1 MNECI
6 LIERLV
12 SALCRCHGAIGRIHR
27 AYMQLDFEDSRCDR
41 CAASVFFFSSA
52 VLGSNIEKKNADTS
66 LNNLNKRV
74 YVSKIYVTEF
84 DSKQ

>member
-1 MNECI
+1 MNEGI

-27 AYMQLDFEDSRCDR
+27 AYMQLDFEDLRCDR
-41 CAASVFFFSSA
+41 CAASVFFSSA
-52 VLGSNIEKKNADTS
+52 VPGSNIEKKNADTS